1 MSEADKMRERG
12 MQEATRAAKERER
25 GRSRRVCMRH
35 SPQCPRCVDLEWNIC
50 GRAGEDL
57 TDLTPSQLW
66 LLLVAR
72 GKAGAR

>member
-12 MQEATRAAKERER
+12 RPW
-25 GRSRRVCMRH
+25 RVCRRH

-66 LLLVAR
+66 LLFVAR
-72 GKAGAR
+72 ARR